1 MDEPKWMTRLENRVG
16 ELAVISHRNPI
27 TTLLAVLAVTVAGFW
42 GSTKL
47 TLNADLT
54 GLLPRSFQ
62 SVKDLEALQKRFGG
76 IGYVVVVGEGAEPE
90 ELRRFASDMAPQLE
104 KLEGI
109 RFVEYQRA
117 TLFFR
122 DRAAYYMSLADLEE
136 IDRRLVA
143 RKNWEVA
150 SKNPLLL
157 QLDGEEEPAP
167 PLDFSDIEAKYRQG
181 ANARLAGDEPFY
193 IDEEKKMIML
203 LLKPEGLSVDLGF
216 AKEVSQRV
224 RSFIESK
231 DLSKYPNLKISYT
244 GTFQKKID
252 QQNQITRDVAT
263 ASSVAFALIL
273 LYLAFHFRGLFGVGY
288 VLVPVGAGLLW
299 TYGLVAIFYG
309 QVNILTAFLGAIL
322 GGLGTE
328 HGLHLVGRYVRRR
341 GEGMGSEEA
350 TKDAFSHSGGS
361 ALISSLVGSITF
373 MSLAIS
379 EFRAFREF
387 GVIAGFGMVVVVLAC
402 LLTIPALIGLAS
414 RFGWKPRQ
422 TKAAKEGSPK
432 TPLASAIIRFA
443 RPLAIVASL
452 SIVILACLI
461 PLARFDFDFEALQ
474 DSNLPSYKLN
484 RELKRIQGY
493 SQTPVALLS
502 NKPGEERLL
511 VEQVLKRKAELGE
524 MSTVDFV
531 GSLEDLVPE
540 QQPEKRAVLEKLGRV
555 LDRFHLEELE
565 PKLAKQFDDF
575 VRMSKAMPF
584 AQSDIPVSVRR
595 QFEGVDGR
603 EGGFVFIYPSVD
615 TSDGQNVLRIAREAR
630 DLRRADGSTVS
641 AAGENMILADIL
653 EMVYRESYWV
663 LAAAI
668 FFVVLALWLTL
679 GSLKTALICLMPTL
693 LSVVALVGLLPLVG
707 LRLNILN
714 IIALPVLIGTTVDG
728 AVHLYSRFQEWE
740 GRFEQ
745 VYSMTGRAII
755 GGLITSAVGFG
766 AMILADHPGL
776 RSLGELTVL
785 GFGINAII
793 MLFWFPACLI
803 LLQRKAAK

>member
-16 ELAVISHRNPI
+16 GLAVISHRNPI
-27 TTLLAVLAVTVAGFW
+27 ITLLAVLAVTGIGFW

-62 SVKDLEALQKRFGG
+62 SVRDLDELQKRFGG
-76 IGYVVVVGEGAEPE
+76 IGYVVVVGEGAEPGD
-90 ELRRFASDMAPQLE
+90 LRRFASDMAPQLE

-122 DRAAYYMSLADLEE
+122 DRAAYYMALADLEE
-136 IDRRLVA
+136 IDRRMTA

-150 SKNPLLL
+150 RKNPLIL
-157 QLDGEEEPAP
+157 QLDGDEEPAP

-193 IDEEKKMIML
+193 IDEEKKMVML

-216 AKEVSQRV
+216 AKELSERV

-231 DLSKYPNLKISYT
+231 DLSAYPHLKISYT

-252 QQNQITRDVAT
+252 QQEQITRDVAT

-288 VLVPVGAGLLW
+288 VLVPVGAGLFW
-299 TYGLVAIFYG
+299 TYGLVALFYG

-328 HGLHLVGRYVRRR
+328 HGLHLVGRYVKRR

-387 GVIAGFGMVVVVLAC
+387 GVIAGFGMVVVVVAC
-402 LLTIPALIGLAS
+402 LVTIPALIGLAT

-422 TKAAKEGSPK
+422 TKAAKEGKK
-432 TPLASAIIRFA
+432 TPIALAIVRFA

-461 PLARFDFDFEALQ
+461 PLAHFDFDFEALQ

-502 NKPGEERLL
+502 DKPGEERFI
-511 VEQVLKRKAELGE
+511 VEQVLKRKAELGD

-540 QQPEKRAVLEKLGRV
+540 QQLEKRAVLEKIGQA
-555 LDRFHLEELE
+555 LDRFDLEELE
-565 PKLAKQFDDF
+565 PRLAKQFDDF

-584 AQSDIPVSVRR
+584 AQGDIPVSVRR

-668 FFVVLALWLTL
+668 FFVILALWLTL
-679 GSLKTALICLMPTL
+679 GRLRTALICLTPTI

-766 AMILADHPGL
+766 AMIIADHPGL
-776 RSLGELTVL
+776 RSLGALTVM

-803 LLQRKAAK
+803 LLQRKGAK

>member
-1 MDEPKWMTRLENRVG
+1 MTRLENRVG
-16 ELAVISHRNPI
+16 RLAVISHRNPV
-27 TTLLAVLAVTVAGFW
+27 TTLLAVLAVTCAGFW

-47 TLNADLT
+47 SLNADLT

-62 SVKDLEALQKRFGG
+62 SVKDLEELQKRFGG

-90 ELRRFASDMAPQLE
+90 ELRRFASDMAPELE

-122 DRAAYYMSLADLEE
+122 DRAAYYMELADLEE
-136 IDRRLVA
+136 IDRRLTA

-150 SKNPLLL
+150 RKNPLFF
-157 QLDGEEEPAP
+157 QLDDEEEPAP

-216 AKEVSQRV
+216 AKEVSERV

-231 DLSKYPNLKISYT
+231 DLSEYPHLKISYT

-263 ASSVAFALIL
+263 ASLVAFALIF

-288 VLVPVGAGLLW
+288 VLMPVGAGLFW
-299 TYGLVAIFYG
+299 TYGLVALFYG

-328 HGLHLVGRYVRRR
+328 HGLHLVGRYVKRR
-341 GEGMGSEEA
+341 GEGMESEEA
-350 TKDAFSHSGGS
+350 TRDAFSHSGGS

-387 GVIAGFGMVVVVLAC
+387 GVIAGFGMIVVVIAC
-402 LLTIPALIGLAS
+402 LVTIPALIGLAS
-414 RFGWKPRQ
+414 RLGWKPRP
-422 TKAAKEGSPK
+422 TKAAKEGK
-432 TPLASAIIRFA
+432 ETPLAAAIVRFA
-443 RPLAIVASL
+443 RPLAMIASL
-452 SIVILACLI
+452 LLVFLACLI
-461 PLARFDFDFEALQ
+461 PRAHFDFDFEALQ

-493 SQTPVALLS
+493 SQTPVVLLS
-502 NKPGEERLL
+502 DKPGEERLI
-511 VEQVLKRKAELGE
+511 VEQVLQRKAELGE

-540 QQPEKRAVLEKLGRV
+540 QQLEKRAVLERIGRT
-555 LDRFHLEELE
+555 LERFESEELE
-565 PKLAKQFDDF
+565 PKLAKQFDEF

-595 QFEGVDGR
+595 QFEGADGK
-603 EGGFVFIYPSVD
+603 EGGVVFIYPSVD
-615 TSDGQNVLRIAREAR
+615 TSDGQNVLRIAQEAR
-630 DLRRADGSTVS
+630 NLQRADGSTVS

-653 EMVYRESYWV
+653 EMVYRESSWV
-663 LAAAI
+663 LAAAL
-668 FFVVLALWLTL
+668 FFVILALWLTL
-679 GSLKTALICLMPTL
+679 GSIKTALICLMPTL
-693 LSVVALVGLLPLVG
+693 LSVIALVGLLPLVG

-728 AVHLYSRFQEWE
+728 AVHLYSRFQEWK
-740 GRFEQ
+740 GRFAQ

-766 AMILADHPGL
+766 AMVLADHPGL
-776 RSLGELTVL
+776 RSLGALTVL
-785 GFGINAII
+785 GFGINALV
-793 MLFWFPACLI
+793 MLFWFPACLV
-803 LLQRKAAK
+803 LLQRKKAK

>member
-1 MDEPKWMTRLENRVG
+1 MTRLENRVG
-16 ELAVISHRNPI
+16 RLAVISHRNPV
-27 TTLLAVLAVTVAGFW
+27 TTLLAVLAVTCAGFW

-62 SVKDLEALQKRFGG
+62 SVKDLEELQKRFGG

-90 ELRRFASDMAPQLE
+90 ELRRFAADLAPELE

-122 DRAAYYMSLADLEE
+122 DRAAYYMELADLEE
-136 IDRRLVA
+136 IDKRLTA

-150 SKNPLLL
+150 RKNPLLF
-157 QLDGEEEPAP
+157 QLEGEEEPAP
-167 PLDFSDIEAKYRQG
+167 PLDFSDIEAKYREG

-216 AKEVSQRV
+216 AKEISERV

-231 DLSKYPNLKISYT
+231 DLSEYPNLKISYT

-252 QQNQITRDVAT
+252 QQKQITRDVAT
-263 ASSVAFALIL
+263 ASSVALALIL

-288 VLVPVGAGLLW
+288 VLMPVGAGLLW

-328 HGLHLVGRYVRRR
+328 HGLHLVGRYVERRA
-341 GEGMGSEEA
+341 EGMGSEEA
-350 TKDAFSHSGGS
+350 TRDAFSHSGGS

-387 GVIAGFGMVVVVLAC
+387 GVIAGFGMVVVVISC
-402 LLTIPALIGLAS
+402 LITIPALIGLAS
-414 RFGWKPRQ
+414 RLGWKPRP
-422 TKAAKEGSPK
+422 TKAAKEGQK

-452 SIVILACLI
+452 AIVVLACLI
-461 PLARFDFDFEALQ
+461 PRARFDFDFEALQ
-474 DSNLPSYKLN
+474 DSNLPSFQLN

-502 NKPGEERLL
+502 DKPGEEHLL
-511 VEQVLKRKAELGE
+511 VEQVLKRKAELGD

-531 GSLEDLVPE
+531 GSLADLVPK
-540 QQPEKRAVLEKLGRV
+540 QQLEKRAVLEKLGRT
-555 LDRFHLEELE
+555 LERFELEELE

-575 VRMSKAMPF
+575 VQMTKAMPF
-584 AQSDIPVSVRR
+584 AQGDIPLSVRR
-595 QFEGVDGR
+595 QFEGADGR
-603 EGGFVFIYPSVD
+603 EGGFVFIYPSVE
-615 TSDGQNVLRIAREAR
+615 TSDGQNVLRLAREAR
-630 DLRRADGSTVS
+630 NLRRADGSTVS

-653 EMVYRESYWV
+653 EMVYRESSWV
-663 LAAAI
+663 LAAAL

-714 IIALPVLIGTTVDG
+714 MIALPVLIGTTVDG

-766 AMILADHPGL
+766 AMVLADHPGL
-776 RSLGELTVL
+776 RSLGTLTVL
-785 GFGINAII
+785 GFGINALV
-793 MLFWFPACLI
+793 MLFWFPACLV
-803 LLQRKAAK
+803 LLKRKGAK